1 MRIPFLVVSLLLVV
15 GAWAAALQNQ
25 QSAPPLKDQS
35 AYPSATHKMTAA
47 EKSNTPEAHGQ
58 PVDLNSGSKKDLAAL
73 PGVGPALAQ
82 NIIVARPFKSKEDL
96 LRKKIIPQSTFD
108 QIKDLVTVQGP
119 KKQSVPT
126 KSNAE

>member
-58 PVDLNSGSKKDLAAL
+58 PLAVERLIFPFQA
-73 PGVGPALAQ
+73 PQQEFGVAAHGRDRCA
-82 NIIVARPFKSKEDL
+82 
-96 LRKKIIPQSTFD
+96 
-108 QIKDLVTVQGP
+108 
-119 KKQSVPT
+119 
-126 KSNAE
+126 